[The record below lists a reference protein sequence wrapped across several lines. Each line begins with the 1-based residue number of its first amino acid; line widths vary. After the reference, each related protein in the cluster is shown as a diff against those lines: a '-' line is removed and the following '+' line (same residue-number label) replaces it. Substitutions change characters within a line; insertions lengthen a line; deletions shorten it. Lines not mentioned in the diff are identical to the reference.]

1 MISSFKLEERLFDY
15 FDTVFGTSASAFLFS
30 NSASANYIVGRYYD
44 APRPAAS
51 TLLVYDLLS
60 VKPLGNTQSVDTVTI
75 DRYTREESVD
85 ILRQIEVGVNI
96 ISKYKGYAKDALSFL
111 IASNQTTRGAEAC
124 YPNISASSFDIA
136 LMNIDGIKDLTELEN
151 SMWTDRVEANF
162 IFNFAD
168 TLTFGTQNLIVA
180 PSGVE
185 LTKTKVDFD
194 IELK

>member
-1 MISSFKLEERLFDY
+1 MISSYQLEERLFDY
-15 FDTVFGTSASAFLFS
+15 FDGIYGTSASAFYFTNAASS
-30 NSASANYIVGRYYD
+30 NYMVGRYYD
-44 APRPAAS
+44 AVRPAAS
-51 TLLVYDLLS
+51 TLLIYDVNSLE
-60 VKPLGNTQSVDTVTI
+60 PLGNTQSVDTVKI
-75 DRYTREESVD
+75 DRVTKVESVE
-85 ILRQIEVGVNI
+85 ILRKFAVSVNI
-96 ISKYKGYAKDALSFL
+96 ISKFKGKAKDALSFL

-136 LMNIDGIKDLTELEN
+136 LMNIDGIKDLTEIEN